1 MGEEKI
7 RCPVKI
13 EKPFGYELHRMKTRN
28 QVKQDEQLMVAEFT
42 HQFFEDSSKAW
53 LANKEKY
60 GQNMYRYKRCAF
72 QEPVPQRRSKRIME
86 KEQKN

>member
-1 MGEEKI
+1 
-7 RCPVKI
+7 
-13 EKPFGYELHRMKTRN
+13 MKTRN

-60 GQNMYRYKRCAF
+60 GQNMYRYKRGAF
-72 QEPVPQRRSKRIME
+72 QEPLPKTSPELPRRSIRIRD
-86 KEQKN
+86 KERKN